1 MTQKFQHSDI
11 ATRRLGLT
19 STQRFQISSLWGKK
33 KCKKKMFQMFPPKG
47 KLLLLQG
54 KGGDQ
59 HVTDLQR
66 HP

>member
-1 MTQKFQHSDI
+1 
-11 ATRRLGLT
+11 
-19 STQRFQISSLWGKK
+19 
-33 KCKKKMFQMFPPKG
+33 MFQMFPPKG